1 MWTEKKLDHDPYS
14 QQEHNPKAYS
24 TRAQQE
30 AKQGGRKKKLLL
42 QCLWSGKSQ
51 LINLE
56 KLIQS
61 LARKGREHFSQRTGN
76 LHKKKPE

>member
-30 AKQGGRKKKLLL
+30 AKQGGRKKKIATAMP
-42 QCLWSGKSQ
+42 
-51 LINLE
+51 LIWE
-56 KLIQS
+56 ES
-61 LARKGREHFSQRTGN
+61 AY
-76 LHKKKPE
+76 KP